1 MHSDNFR
8 NILYSDRKP
17 KILVVGDMILDKYI
31 WGAVDRISPE
41 APVQVVNVQREN
53 IALGGA
59 TNVAHNLAVIGCD
72 VTMLGVIGN
81 DDHGRILKSEL
92 SAKMINTDGVFIDAQ
107 RPTTTKT
114 RVIAGNQQVVRIDHE
129 IADDISSKVANQIS
143 DYLEKHT
150 GKFDLVIL
158 SDYKKGV
165 LTDTIILN
173 VLKLAKHHQVKT
185 LIDPKR
191 HDFTI
196 YTGATV
202 IKPNL
207 KEAETAVR
215 RKLKTQDEILDAIKE
230 IYNKFKSQSVILT
243 RGKDGMIVIEQNS
256 IEIIPATAR
265 EVFDVTGA
273 GDTVMAYLGLLI
285 ASGYSY
291 GEAAR
296 VANIAAGIAVS
307 RVGTSTVSK
316 EEVYHQLEAMT
327 SGSKKILTLREV
339 SSILPGLR
347 HNKKIVFTNGC
358 FDILHVGH
366 ITLLNKARTLG
377 DKLIVGLN
385 SDASI
390 RRIKGEKRPIVPE
403 AERAHI
409 LSAIESVDYVV
420 IFDDDTPL
428 ELIKTIRP
436 DILVKGSDYSV
447 EKVIGHDVVESYGGR
462 VALVDLVN
470 GFSTTNIVE
479 SVLKNYSN
487 TAPSQLS
494 EK

>member
-1 MHSDNFR
+1 MHKDNFR
-8 NILYSDRKP
+8 NILYSDRQP
-17 KILVVGDMILDKYI
+17 KILVVGDIILDKYI
-31 WGAVDRISPE
+31 WGVVERISPE
-41 APVQVVNVQREN
+41 APVQVVHVQREN

-81 DDHGRILKSEL
+81 DDDGSTLKSEL
-92 SAKMINTDGVFIDAQ
+92 AAKTIRTDGVFVDTQ

-114 RVIAGNQQVVRIDHE
+114 RVVAGNQQVVRIDHE
-129 IADDISSKVANQIS
+129 VADNISQEIENQIS
-143 DYLEKHT
+143 AFLKKYIQN
-150 GKFDLVIL
+150 FDLVIL
-158 SDYKKGV
+158 SDYRKGV
-165 LTDTIILN
+165 LTDKIITD
-173 VLKLAKHHQVKT
+173 VLSVAKQHHVKT
-185 LIDPKR
+185 LVDPKR
-191 HDFTI
+191 QDFSI
-196 YTGATV
+196 YSGATV

-207 KEAETAVR
+207 KEAEAAVR
-215 RKLKTQDEILDAIKE
+215 RKLKTQDDSYKAIKE
-230 IYNKFKSQSVILT
+230 IQQKYNAESVILT
-243 RGKDGMIVIEQNS
+243 RGKEGMMVIENDS
-256 IEIIPATAR
+256 IAIIPVTAR

-273 GDTVMAYLGLLI
+273 GDTVIAYLGLLI

-291 GEAAR
+291 VEAAKI
-296 VANIAAGIAVS
+296 ANVAAGIAVS
-307 RVGTSTVSK
+307 RVGTTTVSK
-316 EEVYHQLEAMT
+316 EEVYHQLEEMT
-327 SGSKKILTLREV
+327 SGSKKILTLQEI
-339 SSILPGLR
+339 SSLLPSLR

-366 ITLLNKARTLG
+366 ITLLNKARKLG

-390 RRIKGEKRPIVPE
+390 RRIKGEKRPIVSE

-420 IFDDDTPL
+420 IFDEDTPL
-428 ELIKTIRP
+428 ELIKAVKP
-436 DILVKGSDYSV
+436 DILVKGSDYTV
-447 EKVIGHDVVESYGGR
+447 EKVIGHDVVEAYGGQ

-479 SVLKNYSN
+479 SILKNYS
-487 TAPSQLS
+487 TVSSDSS